1 MPSRSSADSRRN
13 CRLARLAIT
22 KPHVMPQLVER
33 HEIAALK
40 IAAAFGDRLTVA
52 GFWLFC

>member
-1 MPSRSSADSRRN
+1 
-13 CRLARLAIT
+13 
-22 KPHVMPQLVER
+22 MPQLVER